1 MVTMIPLLALIAPAF
16 AIDVDLH
23 VSPPRGQDA
32 WVTFHGVT
40 PGTEQTANVPC
51 ARAPSC
57 RLAVTITPEG
67 EQWRIAVNVSEVRR
81 GLFGEERLSL
91 VGQPT
96 FVAPAEQVAVFFMG
110 GEEGVGG
117 SNSVAFNE
125 KGLHI
130 QACVRATPAS

>member
-1 MVTMIPLLALIAPAF
+1 MITLLALIAPAL

-23 VSPPRGQDA
+23 VSPPKGQDV

-40 PGTEQTANVPC
+40 PGTEQTVNVPC

-57 RLAVTITPEG
+57 RLSVTISPEG
-67 EQWRIAVNVSEVRR
+67 DQWRIAVNATEVRR
-81 GLFGEERLSL
+81 GLFGGERLSL
-91 VGQPT
+91 IAQPT
-96 FVAPAEQVAVFFMG
+96 FVAPAEQTAVFFMG
-110 GEEGVGG
+110 GEEAVAG
-117 SNSVAFNE
+117 SDGVAFNE